1 MRMARLP
8 LPLIALAV
16 AALPLGGCVA
26 SVAASAVGA
35 AVQAAEKPRDPSLD
49 HGPAALKACTER
61 AEQLGEVHVIDTE
74 RRGSGAV
81 VVWGTVKDERERRSF
96 ECRFDGKVSG
106 FKLRAI
112 PQKG

>member
-1 MRMARLP
+1 MVP
-8 LPLIALAV
+8 LVALG
-16 AALPLGGCVA
+16 ALPLGACVA
-26 SVAASAVGA
+26 GMAASAVGA
-35 AVQAAEKPRDPSLD
+35 AVQAAETPRDPSLD
-49 HGPAALKACTER
+49 HAPAGLKACTER

-81 VVWGTVKDERERRSF
+81 VVWGTVKNERERRSF

-112 PQKG
+112 AQKS